1 MVSARKMVAAGG
13 STWIGF
19 SGQFEKPVPSAP
31 RRLDAASRLG
41 VSVRTVYSAFAAID
55 ATHAQYIRHQRVE
68 SAAVR
73 LRSSA
78 VPITDIA
85 ISLGFGDVTTF
96 VRCFKRLHGVT
107 PSEWRKM
114 AR

>member
-1 MVSARKMVAAGG
+1 MQRAPNGAALKPSTIESSAAGNG
-13 STWIGF
+13 T
-19 SGQFEKPVPSAP
+19 KT
-31 RRLDAASRLG
+31 LG
-41 VSVRTVYSAFAAID
+41 VSVRTVYWAFAAID
-55 ATHAQYIRHQRVE
+55 ATPAQCIRHERVE

-73 LRSSA
+73 LRSSG
-78 VPITDIA
+78 VPITDLA

-107 PSEWRKM
+107 PSAWRKM